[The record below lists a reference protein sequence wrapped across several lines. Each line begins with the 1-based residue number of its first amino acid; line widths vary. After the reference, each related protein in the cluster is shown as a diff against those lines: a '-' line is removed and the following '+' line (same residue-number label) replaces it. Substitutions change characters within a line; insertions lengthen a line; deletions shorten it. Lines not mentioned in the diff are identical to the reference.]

1 MLHDHL
7 VGDGLVPV
15 DSALGRHRDPAR
27 TLPFPADRQW
37 IARGAS
43 HLDLLD
49 DPEVYARIRDWLSG

>member
-1 MLHDHL
+1 

-15 DSALGRHRDPAR
+15 NSALGRHRDPAR
-27 TLPFPADRQW
+27 TLPIPADRQW

-49 DPEVYARIRDWLSG
+49 SPPVYARIRDWLSG